1 MASLHRDVRRTRKA
15 AHASGTSRNLVTQW
29 KAYFMFCIYFNLRP
43 IPTSVETLCLYVE
56 FLARSLAAYTSIQNY
71 LSGVRTLHLRLGSP
85 FPSIPS
91 ERYLLDL
98 GLKGIQRTRIHIPH
112 QAAPVSPSILLGI
125 FNLLDVSK
133 PVDAVFWSLFL
144 FAFFTLA
151 RKSNL
156 VADLVTRRGRQV
168 LRKDVSP
175 SADGLLVIFYW
186 TKTLQ
191 DRSRA
196 LHIPLVSIP
205 GSPLCP
211 VQAYLNMIRLVPAAP
226 SKPAFVL
233 PTSKSVRAVSYAD
246 FMLVLR
252 KLVAL
257 IGLDP
262 SKFSTH
268 NFRRGGTTY
277 AFQAEVPDTLIK
289 AQGDWSSSAY
299 LSYIDMSVSRRR
311 TVGIKMRDRILSGN
325 WVFYHPA
332 PIRSVPQRP
341 D

>member
-1 MASLHRDVRRTRKA
+1 MPLYNGVSLIPWEEWSVPDSVMSSDACLVVCGAWVEGQYFHAQFPDFIL
-15 AHASGTSRNLVTQW
+15 AH
-29 KAYFMFCIYFNLRP
+29 C
-43 IPTSVETLCLYVE
+43 
-56 FLARSLAAYTSIQNY
+56 
-71 LSGVRTLHLRLGSP
+71 
-85 FPSIPS
+85 PSINS
-91 ERYLLDL
+91 LELLAIVVAIKL
-98 GLKGIQRTRIHIPH
+98 WGASWKGKRIRILCDNIPH
-112 QAAPVSPSILLGI
+112 QAAPVSPSILLEI

-168 LRKDVSP
+168 LRRDVSP

-211 VQAYLNMIRLVPAAP
+211 VQAYLNMICLVPAAP

-268 NFRRGGTTY
+268 SFRRGGTTY
-277 AFQAEVPDTLIK
+277 AFQAEVPDILIK

-325 WVFYHPA
+325 WVSYHPA